1 MPSILNDQN
10 IMNEMAQVHSNAPV
24 ILQKWAPELGA
35 INEAFEGKLDYMRQ
49 VSTAILLESTANH
62 LDRLAAL
69 SAQNPMGAMNEATQ
83 PSDVGYF
90 KKYAIN
96 LLSAAVPNLIAPEIV
111 SMQPMLSRVGEMRF
125 LKILY
130 GSNKGSVKAG
140 DTMFS
145 MFQGG
150 NGETAYSSDEV
161 DSEYVTASG
170 TSISGNLAWLP
181 VVPGSVKLT
190 VGLNEATDDGKGNLV
205 GTSISA
211 GTIDY
216 STGAYSVTLKA
227 APDASDEVYF
237 NYRYNNMD
245 VPVQAPEVNLK
256 IEVAP
261 IIAKSRKLK
270 TLYSFD
276 AAFDMTKDY
285 GMQINNE
292 LVAYT
297 ATNIKHEI
305 DGEIMGDLLRIASA
319 KAVQWDATP
328 RDGISLRDHNESF
341 YNKVVEAGN
350 NIFDATKLAN
360 GSWIITGMD
369 GANIIETLPRFRPSG
384 VVNPVGPHLV
394 GYLGNMPVYK
404 DPFYPTD
411 AFLVGWRGTGLFDA
425 GYLYCPYMPIMTTQ
439 LIMDANFEGQRGFA
453 TSYGKKPV
461 NSKMYSRG
469 TITRS

>member
-1 MPSILNDQN
+1 MNNNSA
-10 IMNEMAQVHSNAPV
+10 MNEMLQINPNAGA
-24 ILQKWAPELGA
+24 IMTKWGNEISA
-35 INEAFEGKLDYMRQ
+35 INEAFDGKLDWYRQ
-49 VSTAILLESTANH
+49 ATTAILLENTSSY
-62 LDRLAAL
+62 LDRAAMMNG
-69 SAQNPMGAMNEATQ
+69 SMNEATQ
-83 PSDVGYF
+83 PADVGYF

-96 LLSAAVPNLIAPEIV
+96 LLSAAIPNLIAPEIV
-111 SMQPMLSRVGEMRF
+111 SMQPMLSRVGEMRY
-125 LKILY
+125 LKVLY

-145 MFQGG
+145 MFHGG

-161 DSEYVTASG
+161 DTEYVTASG
-170 TSISGNLAWLP
+170 STISGSLAWLP
-181 VVPGSVKLT
+181 VVPGSVKLVIGT
-190 VGLNEATDDGKGNLV
+190 KEYTDDGAGNIT
-205 GTSISA
+205 GSGITS

-216 STGAYSVTLKA
+216 NSGAFSITLA
-227 APDASDEVYF
+227 SAPSESDDIYF

-245 VPVQAPEVNLK
+245 VPVQAPEVTLK

-270 TLYSFD
+270 TIYAFD
-276 AAFDMTKDY
+276 AAFDMSKDY

-292 LVAYT
+292 LVTYT
-297 ATNIKHEI
+297 ASQIKHEI

-319 KAVQWDATP
+319 TPVTWDATP

-360 GSWIITGMD
+360 GSYIIVGMD
-369 GANIIETLPRFRPSG
+369 AANIVETLPRFRSSG
-384 VVNPVGPHLV
+384 VIKPTGPHLV
-394 GYLGNMPVYK
+394 GYLGSMPVYK
-404 DPFYPTD
+404 NPFYPADT
-411 AFLVGWRGTGLFDA
+411 FLVGWKGNGMFEA

-439 LIMDANFEGQRGFA
+439 LIMDADFQGQRGFA

-461 NSKMYSRG
+461 NSKMFCKG

>member
-1 MPSILNDQN
+1 MPNLNDNN
-10 IMNEMAQVHSNAPV
+10 IMNEMAQIHSNAPA

-35 INEAFEGKLDYMRQ
+35 INEAFDGHLDYMRQ
-49 VSTAILLESTANH
+49 VSTAIMLESTSNH
-62 LDRLAAL
+62 LDRVAAM
-69 SAQNPMGAMNEATQ
+69 SHGSGMMNEATQ

-130 GSNKGSVKAG
+130 GSNKGSIKAG

-150 NGETAYSSDEV
+150 NGETSYSSDEV

-170 TSISGNLAWLP
+170 TSLTGNLSWLP

-190 VGLNEATDDGKGNLV
+190 VGVNEAVDNGKGQIT
-205 GTSISA
+205 GTGSTS

-216 STGAYSVTLKA
+216 TTGEFNVTLGA
-227 APDASDEVYF
+227 APGGDEVYF
-237 NYRYNNMD
+237 SYRYNNMD

-261 IIAKSRKLK
+261 IIAMSRKLK

-297 ATNIKHEI
+297 AVNIKHEI
-305 DGEIMGDLLRIASA
+305 DGENMGDLLRIASA
-319 KAVQWDATP
+319 KAGTWDAP
-328 RDGISLRDHNESF
+328 ARLDLSL
-341 YNKVVEAGN
+341 A
-350 NIFDATKLAN
+350 
-360 GSWIITGMD
+360 
-369 GANIIETLPRFRPSG
+369 
-384 VVNPVGPHLV
+384 
-394 GYLGNMPVYK
+394 
-404 DPFYPTD
+404 
-411 AFLVGWRGTGLFDA
+411 
-425 GYLYCPYMPIMTTQ
+425 
-439 LIMDANFEGQRGFA
+439 
-453 TSYGKKPV
+453 
-461 NSKMYSRG
+461 
-469 TITRS
+469 

>member
-1 MPSILNDQN
+1 MNNNSA
-10 IMNEMAQVHSNAPV
+10 MNEMLQINPNAGA
-24 ILQKWAPELGA
+24 IMSKWGNEIGA
-35 INEAFEGKLDYMRQ
+35 INEAFDGKLDWYRQ
-49 VSTAILLESTANH
+49 ATTAILLENTSAH
-62 LDRLAAL
+62 IDRMT
-69 SAQNPMGAMNEATQ
+69 QMGAMNEATQ
-83 PSDVGYF
+83 PGDVGYF

-96 LLSAAVPNLIAPEIV
+96 LLSAAIPNLIAPEIV

-125 LKILY
+125 LKVLY

-145 MFQGG
+145 MFHGG
-150 NGETAYSSDEV
+150 NGQTAYSSDEI
-161 DSEYVTASG
+161 DSEYVTAE
-170 TSISGNLAWLP
+170 GNQITGSLAWLP
-181 VVPGSVKLT
+181 VVPGSVKLVIGT
-190 VGLNEATDDGKGNLV
+190 TEVTDDGAGKIT
-205 GTSISA
+205 GTGVTA

-216 STGAYSVTLKA
+216 NSGAFSITLA
-227 APDASDEVYF
+227 AEPAEGDDVYF

-245 VPVQAPEVNLK
+245 VPVQAPEVTLK

-270 TLYSFD
+270 TIYAFD

-292 LVAYT
+292 LVTYT
-297 ATNIKHEI
+297 AAQIKHEI

-319 KAVQWDATP
+319 TGVTWDATP

-341 YNKVVEAGN
+341 YNKIVEAGN

-360 GSWIITGMD
+360 GSYIIVGMD
-369 GANIIETLPRFRPSG
+369 AANVVETLPRFRPSG
-384 VVNPVGPHLV
+384 VIKPTGPHLA
-394 GYLGNMPVYK
+394 GYLGSMPVYK
-404 DPFYPTD
+404 NPFYPADT
-411 AFLVGWRGTGLFDA
+411 FLVGWKGNGMFEA

-439 LIMDANFEGQRGFA
+439 LIMDADFQGQRGFA

-461 NSKMYSRG
+461 NSKMYCKG

>member
-1 MPSILNDQN
+1 MNNNSA
-10 IMNEMAQVHSNAPV
+10 MNEMLQINPNAGA
-24 ILQKWAPELGA
+24 IMTKWGNEISA
-35 INEAFEGKLDYMRQ
+35 INEAFDGKLDWYRQ
-49 VSTAILLESTANH
+49 ATTAILLENTSSY
-62 LDRLAAL
+62 LDRAAMMNG
-69 SAQNPMGAMNEATQ
+69 SMNEATQ
-83 PSDVGYF
+83 PADVGYF

-96 LLSAAVPNLIAPEIV
+96 LLSAAIPNLIAPEIV
-111 SMQPMLSRVGEMRF
+111 SMQPMLSRVGEMRY
-125 LKILY
+125 LKVLY

-145 MFQGG
+145 MFHGG

-161 DSEYVTASG
+161 DTEYVTASDS
-170 TSISGNLAWLP
+170 TISGSLAWLP
-181 VVPGSVKLT
+181 VVPGSVKLV
-190 VGLNEATDDGKGNLV
+190 VGTKEYTDDGAGNIT
-205 GTSISA
+205 GSGITS

-216 STGAYSVTLKA
+216 NSGAFSITL
-227 APDASDEVYF
+227 ASKPSDSDDIYF

-245 VPVQAPEVNLK
+245 VPVQAPEVTLK

-270 TLYSFD
+270 TIYAFD
-276 AAFDMTKDY
+276 AAFDMSKDY

-292 LVAYT
+292 LVTYT
-297 ATNIKHEI
+297 ASQIKHEI

-319 KAVQWDATP
+319 TPVTWDATP

-360 GSWIITGMD
+360 GSYIIVGMD
-369 GANIIETLPRFRPSG
+369 AANIVETLPRFRSSG
-384 VVNPVGPHLV
+384 VIKPTGPHLV
-394 GYLGNMPVYK
+394 GYLGSMPVYK
-404 DPFYPTD
+404 NPFYPADT
-411 AFLVGWRGTGLFDA
+411 FLVGWKGNGMFEA

-439 LIMDANFEGQRGFA
+439 LIMDADFQGQRGFA

-461 NSKMYSRG
+461 NSKMFCKG

>member
-1 MPSILNDQN
+1 MNNNSA
-10 IMNEMAQVHSNAPV
+10 MNEMLQINPNAGA
-24 ILQKWAPELGA
+24 IMTKWGNEISA
-35 INEAFEGKLDYMRQ
+35 INEAFDGKLDWYRQ
-49 VSTAILLESTANH
+49 ATTAILLENTSSY
-62 LDRLAAL
+62 LDRAAMMNG
-69 SAQNPMGAMNEATQ
+69 SMNEATQ
-83 PSDVGYF
+83 PADVGYF

-96 LLSAAVPNLIAPEIV
+96 LLSAAIPNLIAPEIV
-111 SMQPMLSRVGEMRF
+111 SMQPMLSRVGEMRY
-125 LKILY
+125 LKVLY

-145 MFQGG
+145 MFHGG

-161 DSEYVTASG
+161 DTEYVTASDS
-170 TSISGNLAWLP
+170 TISGSLAWLP
-181 VVPGSVKLT
+181 VVPGSVKLV
-190 VGLNEATDDGKGNLV
+190 VGTAEYTDDGAGHIT
-205 GTSISA
+205 GSGITS

-216 STGAYSVTLKA
+216 NSGAFSITL
-227 APDASDEVYF
+227 ASKPSDSDDIYF

-245 VPVQAPEVNLK
+245 VPVQAPEVTLK

-270 TLYSFD
+270 TIYAFD
-276 AAFDMTKDY
+276 AAFDMSKDY

-292 LVAYT
+292 LVTYT
-297 ATNIKHEI
+297 ASQIKHEI

-319 KAVQWDATP
+319 TPVTWDATP

-360 GSWIITGMD
+360 GSYIIVGMD
-369 GANIIETLPRFRPSG
+369 AANIVETLPRFRSSG
-384 VVNPVGPHLV
+384 VIKPTGPHLV
-394 GYLGNMPVYK
+394 GYLGSMPVYK
-404 DPFYPTD
+404 NPFYPADT
-411 AFLVGWRGTGLFDA
+411 FLVGWKGNGMFEA

-439 LIMDANFEGQRGFA
+439 LIMDADFQGQRGFA

-461 NSKMYSRG
+461 NSKMYCKG